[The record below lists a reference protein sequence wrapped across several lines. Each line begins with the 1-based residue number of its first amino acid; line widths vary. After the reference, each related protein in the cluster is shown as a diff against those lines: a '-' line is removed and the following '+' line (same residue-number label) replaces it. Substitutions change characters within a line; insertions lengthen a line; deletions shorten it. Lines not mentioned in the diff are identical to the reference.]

1 MKISKNKTPNKTS
14 IMKKYLFIV
23 SAALLMSACNQSNTD
38 TANREND
45 SLRLIVNERE
55 ASLNEF
61 IASFNDVERN
71 LDSVAVK
78 QHLISM
84 SADRRSELKLNQK
97 ERINTEIAA
106 INSLMDENRKKLAAL
121 NSKLKRSGNKNAELE
136 KTIATINRQI
146 VQKDL
151 ELADLNAK
159 LNDLNAQVAQLRTV
173 VDTLNIQNGIQSQSI
188 ADKTMALHTA
198 YYIIGK
204 SNDLKEAKIIDR
216 KGGLLG
222 IGRTSKLNSDFDNS
236 KFTRIDYTQ
245 ISTIAVNSDMK
256 IISNH
261 PTSSYTLDKDEKDKD
276 LVKNIVITN
285 PENFWSA
292 SKYLVIVKD

>member
-1 MKISKNKTPNKTS
+1 M
-14 IMKKYLFIV
+14 
-23 SAALLMSACNQSNTD
+23 
-38 TANREND
+38 
-45 SLRLIVNERE
+45 
-55 ASLNEF
+55 
-61 IASFNDVERN
+61 
-71 LDSVAVK
+71 
-78 QHLISM
+78 
-84 SADRRSELKLNQK
+84 RR
-97 ERINTEIAA
+97 
-106 INSLMDENRKKLAAL
+106 
-121 NSKLKRSGNKNAELE
+121 
-136 KTIATINRQI
+136 
-146 VQKDL
+146 
-151 ELADLNAK
+151 
-159 LNDLNAQVAQLRTV
+159 
-173 VDTLNIQNGIQSQSI
+173 NIQNGIQSQSI

>member
-1 MKISKNKTPNKTS
+1 MKISKNKIPNKTS

-61 IASFNDVERN
+61 IASFNEVERN

-84 SADRRSELKLNQK
+84 SADRRGELKLNQK

>member
-1 MKISKNKTPNKTS
+1 
-14 IMKKYLFIV
+14 MKKYLIIA

-45 SLRLIVNERE
+45 SLRSIVNERE

-84 SADRRSELKLNQK
+84 STDHRGELKLSQK
-97 ERINTEIAA
+97 ERINNEIAS

-136 KTIATINRQI
+136 KTIATLNRQI

-151 ELADLNAK
+151 ELADLNTK
-159 LNDLNAQVAQLRTV
+159 LIDLNAQVAQLRTV

-188 ADKTMALHTA
+188 AEKTIALHTA
-198 YYIIGK
+198 YYIIGN
-204 SNDLKEAKIIDR
+204 SSDLKNAKIIDR

-261 PTSSYTLDKDEKDKD
+261 PTSSYS

>member
-1 MKISKNKTPNKTS
+1 
-14 IMKKYLFIV
+14 MKKYLIIA

-38 TANREND
+38 TANRESD
-45 SLRLIVNERE
+45 SLRSIVNERE

-84 SADRRSELKLNQK
+84 SADRRGELKLNQK
-97 ERINTEIAA
+97 ERINNEIAA

-245 ISTIAVNSDMK
+245 ISTFAVNSDMK

-261 PTSSYTLDKDEKDKD
+261 PTNSYTLDKDEKDKD
-276 LVKNIVITN
+276 LVKNLVITN

>member
-1 MKISKNKTPNKTS
+1 
-14 IMKKYLFIV
+14 MKKYLIIA

-38 TANREND
+38 TAIRESD

-84 SADRRSELKLNQK
+84 SADRRGELKLNQK
-97 ERINTEIAA
+97 ERINNEIAA

-245 ISTIAVNSDMK
+245 VSTIAINSDMK

-261 PTSSYTLDKDEKDKD
+261 PTSSYTLDKDLKDKD

-285 PENFWSA
+285 PEIFWSA